1 MPTFAS
7 LGWEWSFRAPV
18 YAGDSIRASI
28 TVAAKR
34 AAGAQRGM
42 LTLFVSVE
50 NQDGA
55 VVQQG
60 QTRLMANR
68 TSAP

>member
-1 MPTFAS
+1 
-7 LGWEWSFRAPV
+7 
-18 YAGDSIRASI
+18 
-28 TVAAKR
+28 
-34 AAGAQRGM
+34 M

-60 QTRLMANR
+60 QTRLMAQR
-68 TSAP
+68 VSAL